1 MTLAMIVFIVSLALI
16 VLLFV
21 LRYIEERRGARFG
34 ARPRQ
39 LADNAALNLKDALE
53 HGKDQLEKLPPEV
66 AHVSMHAVHSG
77 ALGAASVARAFEEQ
91 AHRFADF
98 VSSKRNFQRRE
109 TKSEF
114 LKQVTDFK
122 NTNGG
127 GEESENL

>member
-1 MTLAMIVFIVSLALI
+1 MVLAMIVFIVSLALI
-16 VLLFV
+16 VLLFA
-21 LRYIEERRGARFG
+21 LRYVEERRGGRFG

-39 LADNAALNLKDALE
+39 LADNAALNLKDALV

-66 AHVSMHAVHSG
+66 AHVSMGAIHSG
-77 ALGAASVARAFEEQ
+77 ALGAASVARSFEAQ

-122 NTNGG
+122 NSERS
-127 GEESENL
+127 EE

>member
-1 MTLAMIVFIVSLALI
+1 MIVFIVSLALI

-21 LRYIEERRGARFG
+21 LRYVEERRGARFG
-34 ARPRQ
+34 AGPRQ
-39 LADNAALNLKDALE
+39 LADNAALNLKDVMV

-66 AHVSMHAVHSG
+66 AHLSMGAIHSG
-77 ALGAASVARAFEEQ
+77 ALGAASVARSFENQ

-98 VSSKRNFQRRE
+98 VSSKRNFVRRE

-122 NTNGG
+122 NSDRS
-127 GEESENL
+127 EE